1 MTILVDKYTKR
12 PISLI
17 FPNGYF
23 VDGKKPELPSNII
36 EVDVIDNTQPLLDEN
51 QTASIEWKLTDKGWE
66 KVWTISN
73 IAVSDWLHDYPLRI
87 IAPKALAL
95 VYPQI
100 YIWFQINDLPI
111 EKVGDM
117 MHLYCNEIMPEHQG
131 LIDANSEI
139 ISVEQKPTNQ

>member
-1 MTILVDKYTKR
+1 MTILIDSTTKR
-12 PISLI
+12 PISAI

-36 EVDVIDNTQPLLDEN
+36 EVDVIDNAQPLLDEN

-87 IAPKALAL
+87 IAPKTLAL
-95 VYPQI
+95 VYPEI

>member
-1 MTILVDKYTKR
+1 MKKLVV
-12 PISLI
+12 I
-17 FPNGYF
+17 NGKSEY
-23 VDGKKPELPSNII
+23 VDLTPEEI
-36 EVDVIDNTQPLLDEN
+36 
-51 QTASIEWKLTDKGWE
+51 ASIELQ
-66 KVWTISN
+66 
-73 IAVSDWLHDYPLRI
+73 SDWLHDYPLRI
-87 IAPKALAL
+87 IAPKTLAL

-139 ISVEQKPTNQ
+139 ISVETKQ

>member
-1 MTILVDKYTKR
+1 MRKAIF
-12 PISLI
+12 ISGNLT
-17 FPNGYF
+17 F
-23 VDGKKPELPSNII
+23 KEL
-36 EVDVIDNTQPLLDEN
+36 TQDEL
-51 QTASIEWKLTDKGWE
+51 ASIDLQ
-66 KVWTISN
+66 
-73 IAVSDWLHDYPLRI
+73 SDWLHNYPLRI
-87 IAPKALAL
+87 IAPKTLAL

-139 ISVEQKPTNQ
+139 ITIETKHTDDL

>member
-1 MTILVDKYTKR
+1 MDKIY
-12 PISLI
+12 IS
-17 FPNGYF
+17 YQ
-23 VDGKKPELPSNII
+23 DESAKPAVREATPAEIASMQ
-36 EVDVIDNTQPLLDEN
+36 VTQ
-51 QTASIEWKLTDKGWE
+51 
-66 KVWTISN
+66 
-73 IAVSDWLHDYPLRI
+73 SDWLHSYPLRI

-139 ISVEQKPTNQ
+139 ITVETKPANQ